1 VNLAVF
7 LQGVEADVKGLV
19 ASGLKEVLEKL
30 NP

>member
-7 LQGVEADVKGLV
+7 LQRVKANVKVLV
-19 ASGLKEVLEKL
+19 ASGLEEVLEKL